1 MKLTKEQFL
10 ALKPCPEAI
19 KFAESVDFDFE
30 KGWSTCERG
39 DWMIWLIKKL
49 HWSRHS
55 NTPVNWLLIA
65 QKCAEHVKHLNSYG
79 SRPDAASAAAYV
91 AAATYA
97 DAATHAAAATYAAD
111 AAAYTAA
118 YGGSNY
124 ADYAAEKKWQADMIR
139 EVVKLSFE

>member
-97 DAATHAAAATYAAD
+97 AD

>member
-79 SRPDAASAAAYV
+79 SRLDAASAAAYV